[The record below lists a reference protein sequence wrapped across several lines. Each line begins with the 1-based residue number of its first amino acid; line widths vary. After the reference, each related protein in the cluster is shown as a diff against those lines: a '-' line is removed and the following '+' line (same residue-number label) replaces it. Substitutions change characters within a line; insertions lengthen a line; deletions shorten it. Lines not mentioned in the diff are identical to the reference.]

1 MDLKPE
7 QRGAL
12 VEDVAPG
19 GPADNAGLR
28 GSDRQVTL
36 DGQEARVA
44 GDVIVAIEGSPV
56 NTMDDLISYLTDRTT
71 VGQKINLSIL
81 RDGKEKSLEVSLEAR
96 PTQTEQATTTA
107 SDAWLGIQ
115 GIPLTPG
122 VDQAMNLEVDQ
133 QVESG
138 SPADLASLRGSYKP
152 VIINGEAILV
162 GGDVITAVDA
172 QEIFSPDELS
182 AILSQ
187 SEPGQEVSLTILRD
201 GEFIQRT
208 VTLAERPEETP

>member
-1 MDLKPE
+1 
-7 QRGAL
+7 L

-133 QVESG
+133 QGVLVQQVESG